1 MNAVVRAVAG
11 IESDTAFVRGKELEV
26 EYPLPAPY
34 EIESIPQI
42 FTNPVKNFGRF
53 PRHVKAACVACALA
67 FKAADI
73 RHGKGERRNIA
84 LLAAGYEPTLNINRE
99 FFQDYLDAGRT
110 MGRGNLFIYTLP
122 TSAVAE
128 VSIHFALTG
137 PAIFIEA
144 DSAPFERLLDAAA
157 QMLHKPYAPD
167 AAVLFWQ
174 DMEKTLCAI
183 AGPGSDGIKG
193 KKRHEELQQRAAR
206 WRTPGEAIRHLKDER
221 AVGF

>member
-11 IESDTAFVRGKELEV
+11 IESGTAFVRGKELDA

-34 EIESIPQI
+34 EIESIPQL
-42 FTNPVKNFGRF
+42 FPDPVKNFGRF
-53 PRHVKAACVACALA
+53 PRHVRAACAACALA
-67 FKAADI
+67 LKAADI
-73 RHGKGERRNIA
+73 RHEKGERRDIA
-84 LLAAGYEPTLNINRE
+84 LFAAGYEPTLTINRE
-99 FFQDYLDAGRT
+99 FFKDYLDAGRT

-122 TSAVAE
+122 TSAIAE

-144 DSAPFERLLDAAA
+144 DSAPFERLLDVAA
-157 QMLHKPYAPD
+157 QMLHQPYAPD

-174 DMEKTLCAI
+174 DMEKTLCVI
-183 AGPGSDGIKG
+183 AGPGSDGLEDN
-193 KKRHEELQQRAAR
+193 KRHDQLQHRAAK
-206 WRTPGEAIRHLKDER
+206 WRTPGEAIRHLKHAR